1 MILGI
6 VCYHPLTC
14 EPDMDEKKDR
24 ADLIQEENTPAPEE
38 FSPEELS
45 AEQIPAEISEETAA
59 ETEAPAD
66 AAPEAAPL
74 DDDSAAPAENASA
87 EEPAEAPAENADEEN
102 AADED
107 ALHKKGVQAEGE
119 AASDSDE
126 EKALEDDP
134 DAPLVMPLP
143 AEASADALAEVPA
156 APAVPAVPAG
166 PAEKLF
172 NGLSYLGLPVLLLFA
187 AAMSVLEVWQV
198 RDLWFSDEVRLA
210 DAFMNVRGGDWL
222 VLTMN
227 GLPYPDK
234 PPLYFWFMDALTRIP
249 GVSVPMAIFLA
260 VAASHALFI
269 GSIWALARGTGFD
282 RRVAFASGLVA
293 LSCVYISGAACYPRM
308 DLLFAA
314 LVTLGMTCL
323 YRGWIKSFAP
333 FWLAS
338 GWLLMAAATLTK
350 SPLGI
355 AFAVVASVFFLFWRC
370 TPGRLNSRDGL
381 PGFFLM
387 LVALAVW
394 LGALYLGGH
403 IDYLRAMIGEQLAGR
418 VLEGGHHGQVWWYYL
433 AALPVVWAPWIL
445 LPLFVNWLSALRG
458 IPAAVKARKTDGGS
472 SWLWIWLVT
481 GVAMLSCVQAKM
493 AVYALP
499 LLAPLAVLTARSLLR
514 LTPGRSRCFFG
525 LSAAVLAIA
534 GLALVAVDVFPFVR
548 GYLPA
553 EWLAYVPAVA
563 LPWLEALNGTMYMG
577 AVLIVTAVVLLS
589 LTRLALPG
597 GSLLITAFGMMLLLQ
612 PYHWFVAPSMTPL
625 LSPRAQAAVM
635 AEKMQEGFVPA
646 ALGVYPGAYAWHL
659 NEAAGIKGLRHAV
672 PDLVDEAALHA
683 WLAKNPKTTVAMPK
697 AVWEGLAAKP
707 AGASVLLTQWMVHKP
722 YVVVAIESPAAA
734 PAEEKNAPAPA
745 DPETKPEPV
754 AETVP
759 AEPAAP
765 IDTASP
771 APEASADTPAQP
783 AEAQPEAPAA
793 PAEVQPAAP
802 EAPAAPKA

>member
-14 EPDMDEKKDR
+14 EPDMDEKKER
-24 ADLIQEENTPAPEE
+24 AELIQEENAPAPE
-38 FSPEELS
+38 
-45 AEQIPAEISEETAA
+45 AMPAELP
-59 ETEAPAD
+59 TE
-66 AAPEAAPL
+66 AAPEAALL
-74 DDDSAAPAENASA
+74 DNDSADPAENASA
-87 EEPAEAPAENADEEN
+87 EEPVDAPDE
-102 AADED
+102 AADETAGEENTAGED
-107 ALHKKGVQAEGE
+107 APHEEDAQAEGE
-119 AASDSDE
+119 AESDREEEEASKDD
-126 EKALEDDP
+126 LE
-134 DAPLVMPLP
+134 APLVMPLP
-143 AEASADALAEVPA
+143 VDGAADAPTEAPA
-156 APAVPAVPAG
+156 APALPAVPAG

-172 NGLSYLGLPVLLLFA
+172 NGLSYLGLPVLLIFA
-187 AAMSVLEVWQV
+187 AAMSFLEVWQV

-333 FWLAS
+333 FWLAA

-418 VLEGGHHGQVWWYYL
+418 VLEGGHHGQMWWYYL
-433 AALPVVWAPWIL
+433 AALPVIWVPWIL

-525 LSAAVLAIA
+525 LSAAILAVA

-597 GSLLITAFGMMLLLQ
+597 GSLLVTAFGMMLLLQ

-659 NEAAGIKGLRHAV
+659 NDASGIKGLRHAV
-672 PDLVDEAALHA
+672 PDLADEAALHA
-683 WLAKNPKTTVAMPK
+683 WLTRNPKATVAMPK

-722 YVVVAIESPAAA
+722 YVVVAIESPAVA
-734 PAEEKNAPAPA
+734 PAEEKAAPAPA
-745 DPETKPEPV
+745 VPDTKPKPV
-754 AETVP
+754 AET
-759 AEPAAP
+759 APAAP
-765 IDTASP
+765 AAPTDTASP
-771 APEASADTPAQP
+771 APEVGADTPAQP
-783 AEAQPEAPAA
+783 AEPQPEAPAA
-793 PAEVQPAAP
+793 PVDVQPAAP
-802 EAPAAPKA
+802 ATPAEPKA

>member
-24 ADLIQEENTPAPEE
+24 TDLIQEENAPAPTEMHDE
-38 FSPEELS
+38 MSGE
-45 AEQIPAEISEETAA
+45 IPAEIPAEPAA
-59 ETEAPAD
+59 E
-66 AAPEAAPL
+66 
-74 DDDSAAPAENASA
+74 AEV
-87 EEPAEAPAENADEEN
+87 PAEAPLADGEAADAPEDDELEPAPTDEAPAEEGSADEE
-102 AADED
+102 
-107 ALHKKGVQAEGE
+107 E
-119 AASDSDE
+119 AQPGSDE
-126 EKALEDDP
+126 ESASKAEDDP

-143 AEASADALAEVPA
+143 AEGTAEALAEE
-156 APAVPAVPAG
+156 APAPAIPAIPAG

-172 NGLSYLGLPVLLLFA
+172 NGLSYLGLPVLLIFA
-187 AAMSVLEVWQV
+187 AAMSFLEVWQV

-293 LSCVYISGAACYPRM
+293 LSCVYISGAAAYPRM

-355 AFAVVASVFFLFWRC
+355 AFAVVASVLFLFWRC

-387 LVALAVW
+387 LVVLAVW

-403 IDYLRAMIGEQLAGR
+403 TDYLRAMIADQLAGR

-433 AALPVVWAPWIL
+433 AALPIIWAPWIL
-445 LPLFVNWLSALRG
+445 LPLFVNWFRALRG

-481 GVAMLSCVQAKM
+481 GVALLSCVQAKM

-525 LSAAVLAIA
+525 LSAAILAVA
-534 GLALVAVDVFPFVR
+534 GLALVAIDVFPFVR

-553 EWLAYVPAVA
+553 EWLAYVPAVM

-597 GSLLITAFGMMLLLQ
+597 GSLLVTAFGMMLLLQ
-612 PYHWFVAPSMTPL
+612 PFHWFVAPSMTPL

-635 AEKMQEGFVPA
+635 AEKMENGFVPA

-659 NEAAGIKGLRHAV
+659 NEAAGIKGVRHAV
-672 PDLVDEAALHA
+672 PDLADEAALHA
-683 WLAKNPKTTVAMPK
+683 WLAKTPKATVAMPK

-707 AGASVLLTQWMVHKP
+707 ANASVLLTQWMVHKP
-722 YVVVAIESPAAA
+722 YVVVAIEGAAA
-734 PAEEKNAPAPA
+734 PAKAPEVPAEAAPAGPAPETKASTPAAPA
-745 DPETKPEPV
+745 D
-754 AETVP
+754 
-759 AEPAAP
+759 
-765 IDTASP
+765 
-771 APEASADTPAQP
+771 
-783 AEAQPEAPAA
+783 AQPEAPAA
-793 PAEVQPAAP
+793 PAE
-802 EAPAAPKA
+802 PKA